1 MRHCIGVDMGGTTI
15 KFGIFSE
22 EGKLLGKSE
31 IPTRWQQGKDTVLQ
45 EIAAEVRRLAIQFSL
60 SLPQCGIGFGIP
72 GPVNEKGYAGAL
84 VNLNMYDF
92 FPGCELSALLDGIP
106 VAAANDANIA
116 ALGEMWQ
123 GGGKGYQSLLF
134 VALGTGV
141 GGGVVLDGKILPGA
155 RGLAGEIGHIWVNPE
170 EPELCSCGG
179 RGCLNQIASA
189 TGIVLNAKRFLEK
202 SSEPSSLSKIAEL
215 TAKDVLDA
223 AKAGDAVA
231 VQTVDYCMGFLGKMI
246 ADVSY
251 VIDPQAVVIGGG
263 LSKAGQYLLDVIFDH
278 YRRYPKLQKE
288 LCDFRLAH
296 LGGDAGIYGAA
307 KMALDLMTP

>member
-1 MRHCIGVDMGGTTI
+1 MKHCIGIDMGGTTI
-15 KFGIFSE
+15 KFGVFSE
-22 EGKLLGKSE
+22 EGELLARSE
-31 IPTRWQQGKDTVLQ
+31 IPTHWQQGRGTVLE
-45 EIAAEVRRLAIQFSL
+45 EIAAEVRRLAAEASFSL
-60 SLPQCGIGFGIP
+60 SGCAVGFGIP
-72 GPVNEKGYAGAL
+72 GPIDEKGYASAL
-84 VNLNMYDF
+84 VNLNMYSF
-92 FPGCELSALLDGIP
+92 FPGRELSALLDGVP
-106 VAAANDANIA
+106 VTAANDANVA

-141 GGGVVLDGKILPGA
+141 GGGVVLGGKILPGA

-189 TGIVLNAKRFLEK
+189 TGVVLNAKRFLEK
-202 SSEPSSLSKIAEL
+202 SREPSILSQAAEL

-231 VQTVDYCMGFLGKMI
+231 VQTVDFCMGFLGKMI

-251 VIDPQAVVIGGG
+251 VIDPEAVVIGGG
-263 LSKAGQYLLDVIFDH
+263 LSKAGQYLLDVIFSH

-307 KMALDLMTP
+307 KLALDLMHP